1 MCRGFTN
8 LEVPGG
14 LSKSSFSGLCIVGGG
29 VLGVSVEDTLGEG
42 QSQAMEEASG
52 PEPLGAAGLRRE
64 QIQG

>member
-42 QSQAMEEASG
+42 QSQTMEEASG
-52 PEPLGAAGLRRE
+52 T
-64 QIQG
+64 